1 MYLRP
6 LAVLPI
12 LFTFSINSNSNDD
25 IGAENQFVPL
35 KDVER
40 QEEQQSSFPDT
51 FHYLNYSLCGDVQTD
66 KFKKC
71 TCNDT
76 TITNVYSSTI
86 APNYCCV
93 PTGGQQCLI
102 KEDGDG
108 DCPEGEIISKSQLCE
123 DKCYNT
129 YQTSAILWSAHY
141 RCPNRCVNVLS
152 EMCQGIGY
160 CSSDVEAC
168 NENIRCY
175 GEGTRYS
182 YLGTIHN
189 ITTEW
194 VQDHY
199 YCYIEPTANDGFYN
213 TISRIDESLKSE
225 KIIDVTSL
233 KLCTDKS
240 TGNDGIQCQECL
252 TNEKW
257 CNENSWVYNCTV
269 NKNTFRDDF
278 QIKITFAYLK
288 TSLQNYFGYF

>member
-1 MYLRP
+1 M
-6 LAVLPI
+6 
-12 LFTFSINSNSNDD
+12 
-25 IGAENQFVPL
+25 

-40 QEEQQSSFPDT
+40 QEGQQSSFPDT
-51 FHYLNYSLCGDVQTD
+51 LNYLNYSLCGDVQTD
-66 KFKKC
+66 KYKKC

-194 VQDHY
+194 VQDHH

-213 TISRIDESLKSE
+213 TISRIDESLSSK
-225 KIIDVTSL
+225 KFIDVTSL
-233 KLCTDKS
+233 QLCKDMD
-240 TGNDGIQCQECL
+240 TGNDGIQCQEKCV
-252 TNEKW
+252 TNDQW
-257 CNENSWVYNCTV
+257 CNDRSWTYKCTL
-269 NKNTFRDDF
+269 NNNTIRNDF
-278 QIKITFAYLK
+278 QKI
-288 TSLQNYFGYF
+288 